1 MMIMKRTTPY
11 ATALKTL
18 MGIVLAAVSSG
29 QALAA
34 DAGASYPDHPI
45 KLVVPYPP
53 GGGNDVIARIIGP
66 KLAQTI
72 GKQIIIDNRPG
83 AGGTIGTGQ
92 VARAE
97 PDGYTVLI
105 INTLPHTSAA
115 GLYPHLP
122 FDPIKDFKSV
132 GMIGTVPYML
142 AVNKTVPAKTV
153 GEFIELAKKKPGALT
168 YESAGVG
175 SATHLAG
182 EFFKSYTKVNLLH
195 VPYKGGGP
203 GMSDLLAG
211 QVQATFENIAVLTP
225 FVQRGDLRGLVLTTK
240 HRSSLFPD
248 LPTMDESGYPGFEV
262 GGKFGLVVPAATPR
276 PIIDKLNAA
285 LNKALASPELV
296 KALAAQGVEAEPS
309 TPDSYDAL
317 IKAESVKWLKVM
329 KEANIKGE

>member
-1 MMIMKRTTPY
+1 MKRTKPY
-11 ATALKTL
+11 AGAFKALLGTL
-18 MGIVLAAVSSG
+18 LLAVSSQVLAAG
-29 QALAA
+29 AA
-34 DAGASYPDHPI
+34 DSFPDHAI

-53 GGGNDVIARIIGP
+53 GGGNDVIARIIAP
-66 KLAQTI
+66 KLAETI
-72 GKQIIIDNRPG
+72 GKQIVIDNRPG

-92 VARAE
+92 VARADA
-97 PDGYTVLI
+97 DGYTLLI

-132 GMIGTVPYML
+132 GMIGSVPYML
-142 AVNKTVPAKTV
+142 AINSTVPAKTV
-153 GEFIELAKKKPGALT
+153 GEFIALAKQKPGAMS

-211 QVQATFENIAVLTP
+211 QVQATFENVAVLTP
-225 FVQRGDLRGLVLTTK
+225 FVQHGTLRGLVLTSK
-240 HRSSLFPD
+240 KRSSLFPD

-262 GGKFGLVVPAATPR
+262 GGKFGLVVPADTPR
-276 PIIDKLNAA
+276 PIVGKLNAA

-296 KALAAQGVEAEPS
+296 KALAAQGVEAEPG

-317 IKAESVKWLKVM
+317 IKTESVKWLKVM
-329 KEANIKGE
+329 KDAHIQAE